1 MIGKRGSSSWANGQ
15 SAPRGNQ
22 SKPAVIV
29 PAWAVV
35 PAGRFERRPVDHAS
49 SRGFTLVE
57 LLVVIAII
65 GILVAL
71 LLPAV
76 QAARE
81 AARRMSCQNNLR
93 QIGIGLHHYHDVVH
107 SFPIGSLEMRNLR
120 DSHGALLYPNGVQI
134 AWSAMLLPFVE
145 QQSLHDRIDF
155 GKGFDSPENAEAAA
169 QVLAMYLCPSV
180 PRPSNLVD
188 GRGAIDY
195 GGMYGERINGR
206 NDPPKGTML
215 YSRAIRIAD
224 ILDGTSN
231 TLIVAEDSAWKDG
244 QWINGLN
251 IFDQAFPINQAP
263 PFENDIRSKHPGG
276 AQGLFCD
283 GSVHFLVETLDLQV
297 LAAIC
302 TRERGEIFD
311 APW

>member
-1 MIGKRGSSSWANGQ
+1 MRALLEWPTGLCHRSCTIAHGHLAAQ
-15 SAPRGNQ
+15 
-22 SKPAVIV
+22 
-29 PAWAVV
+29 
-35 PAGRFERRPVDHAS
+35 RRRRTS
-49 SRGFTLVE
+49 GFTLVE

-65 GILVAL
+65 GVLVGL

-107 SFPIGSLEMRNLR
+107 SFPIGALEMRYLR
-120 DSHGALLYPNGVQI
+120 GPDGALLYPNGVQI
-134 AWSAMLLPFVE
+134 AWSALLLPFVE
-145 QQSLHDRIDF
+145 QGPLHDRIDF
-155 GKGFDSPENAEAAA
+155 GRGFDSPENADAAA
-169 QVLAMYLCPSV
+169 EVLSIYLCPSV
-180 PRPSNLVD
+180 PRASNLVD

-195 GGMYGERINGR
+195 GGIYGERISGR

-215 YSRAIRIAD
+215 YQRAVKIAD
-224 ILDGTSN
+224 IRDGTSN
-231 TLIVAEDSAWKDG
+231 TLIVSEDSAWQDG

-263 PFENDIRSKHPGG
+263 PFENDIRSEHPQG

-283 GSVHFLVETLDLQV
+283 GSVHFLAESMDLLV

-302 TRERGEIFD
+302 TRERGEIFE